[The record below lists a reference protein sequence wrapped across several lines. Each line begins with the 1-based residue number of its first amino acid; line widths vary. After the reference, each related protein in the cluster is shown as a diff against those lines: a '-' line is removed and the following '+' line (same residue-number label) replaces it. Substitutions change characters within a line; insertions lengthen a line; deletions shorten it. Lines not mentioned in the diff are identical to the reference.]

1 MRGLLSGLIAVIVP
15 ILVFL
20 AIPGASMFLF
30 YIPIWLGVAVVVLG
44 IGLIAG
50 GERGLFAGSL
60 VLGAIAAFS
69 FLAPIAD
76 LNSNCWTFPKEP
88 KRQVS
93 RPARIILDSVAKGFN
108 VGEGRHHPA
117 ERVAVLTGAE
127 IVQFSRDRQGVTG
140 EVKVLQSFA
149 QDACATGGGRTTIK
163 TNGPVDHRI
172 DRCLKDYRIKVPEGA
187 ASLQLNLPPKEPA
200 LELVGSVGGGCMVVR
215 VYETAGGSRSLI
227 ARFIQSGTVPLQP
240 RLEELFARRDEP
252 RDDPIGDILW
262 AMLAE
267 DTSEKALFPHLK

>member
-1 MRGLLSGLIAVIVP
+1 MRGLLAALIAVIVP
-15 ILVFL
+15 VLIFL

-30 YIPIWLGVAVVVLG
+30 YLPIWLGVAVVVLG
-44 IGLIAG
+44 IGLVAG

-60 VLGAIAAFS
+60 VLGTIATLS
-69 FLAPIAD
+69 FLVPIAD

-88 KRQVS
+88 VRQVS

-108 VGEGRHHPA
+108 VGKGRHHPT
-117 ERVAVLTGAE
+117 ERVAVLTEAE
-127 IVQFSRDRQGVTG
+127 IVQFSRDRQGHIG
-140 EVKVLQSFA
+140 DVKVLQAFA
-149 QDACATGGGRTTIK
+149 QDACATGGGRTTIG

-172 DRCLKDYRIKVPEGA
+172 DRCLKDYRIKAAEGEA
-187 ASLQLNLPPKEPA
+187 TSQLNLPPREPA
-200 LELVGSVGGGCMVVR
+200 LELVGSVGGGCTVVR
-215 VYETAGGSRSLI
+215 VYETAGGARSLI

-267 DTSEKALFPHLK
+267 DTSEKALRQHLK